1 MPSDINDAIVSAI
14 NYAFDENIGYTMG
27 GTFNPDTDCSGFVW
41 QCLYDNGF
49 NVGGSRFDTSSMG
62 AVLEAAEFTKYTYSS
77 GFQLQHGDIL
87 MWDEPDPDNPPYHK
101 GHTFFYG
108 ENCYGYTS
116 SDFTNGDGTTGIN
129 AQARIEASSDR
140 GRPAPGDQDNGHGMH
155 PEVWSHPWTFDYTDG
170 HTWYVYRYH
179 GAPVPPAP
187 LDPLDILILKK
198 VIDRNHFM

>member
-1 MPSDINDAIVSAI
+1 MPDINDAIVSAI
-14 NYAFDENIGYTMG
+14 NYAFDETIGYTMG
-27 GTFNPDTDCSGFVW
+27 GAFNPDTDCSGFVW

-87 MWDEPDPDNPPYHK
+87 MWDEYDPILQQHN

-108 ENCYGYTS
+108 ENCFGYTS
-116 SDFTNGDGTTGIN
+116 SDFTYGDGTTGTN
-129 AQARIEASSDR
+129 AQARIEASSNR

-155 PEVWSHPWTFDYTDG
+155 PEVWSHPWTFNYADG

-179 GAPVPPAP
+179 GAPAP
-187 LDPLDILILKK
+187 GPNILQLLFMKK
-198 VIDRNHFM
+198 IIDRNHGR

>member
-14 NYAFDENIGYTMG
+14 NYAFDESIGYTMG

-87 MWDEPDPDNPPYHK
+87 MWDEYDPILQQHN

-140 GRPAPGDQDNGHGMH
+140 GRPSPGDQDNGHGMH
-155 PEVWSHPWTFDYTDG
+155 PEVWSHPWTFNYSDG

-179 GAPVPPAP
+179 GTPVPPAP
-187 LDPLDILILKK
+187 INPLDILILKK

>member
-1 MPSDINDAIVSAI
+1 
-14 NYAFDENIGYTMG
+14 MG

-62 AVLEAAEFTKYTYSS
+62 AVLEAAEFTKYTYTSS
-77 GFQLQHGDIL
+77 FQLQHGDIL

-116 SDFTNGDGTTGIN
+116 SDFTYGDGTTGTN
-129 AQARIEASSDR
+129 AQARIEASSNR
-140 GRPAPGDQDNGHGMH
+140 NRPAPGDQDNGYGMH
-155 PEVWSHPWTFDYTDG
+155 PEVWSHPWSFDYTDG

-179 GAPVPPAP
+179 GAPAP
-187 LDPLDILILKK
+187 GPNLLDILFMKK
-198 VIDRNHFM
+198 IIDRNYGRSL

>member
-1 MPSDINDAIVSAI
+1 MADINDAIVSAI
-14 NYAFDENIGYTMG
+14 NYAFDETIGYTMG

-41 QCLYDNGF
+41 KCLYDNGF
-49 NVGGSRFDTSSMG
+49 NVGGSRFDTSTMG
-62 AVLEAAEFTKYTYSS
+62 SVLEAAEFTKYTYSS

-116 SDFTNGDGTTGIN
+116 SDYDNGDGTTGTN
-129 AQARIEASSDR
+129 AQARIEASSNR
-140 GRPAPGDQDNGHGMH
+140 NRPAPGDQDNGHGMH

-179 GAPVPPAP
+179 GSPSPGPNV
-187 LDPLDILILKK
+187 LQLLIMKK
-198 VIDRNHFM
+198 IIDRNYGRSL

>member
-1 MPSDINDAIVSAI
+1 MPDINDAIVSAI
-14 NYAFDENIGYTMG
+14 NYAFDETIGYTMG

-49 NVGGSRFDTSSMG
+49 NVGGSRFDTSNMG
-62 AVLEAAEFTKYTYSS
+62 GVLEAAEFTKYTYSS

-108 ENCYGYTS
+108 ENCFGYTS
-116 SDFTNGDGTTGIN
+116 SDYDNGDGTTGTN
-129 AQARIEASSDR
+129 AQARIEASSNR
-140 GRPAPGDQDNGHGMH
+140 NRPAPGDQDNGHGMH
-155 PEVWSHPWTFDYTDG
+155 PEVWSHPWTFNYSDG

-179 GAPVPPAP
+179 GSPAP
-187 LDPLDILILKK
+187 GPNLLQLLIMKK
-198 VIDRNHFM
+198 IIDRNYGRSL